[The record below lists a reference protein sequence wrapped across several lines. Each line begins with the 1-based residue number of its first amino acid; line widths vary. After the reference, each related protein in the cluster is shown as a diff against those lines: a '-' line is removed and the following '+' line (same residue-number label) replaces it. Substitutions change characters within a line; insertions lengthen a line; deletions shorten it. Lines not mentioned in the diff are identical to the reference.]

1 MEDKTNDEGCLFP
14 EVVELLK
21 GAKRVEAPPDFTT
34 RVMTSLPNRPDGV
47 LSGLAALLFER
58 REFSFNPVQAFRG
71 GADREESFL
80 YLVIMGFAHLV
91 VFFFLAAGLKA
102 VSLPAAPYSRW
113 ISLQPPILLF
123 CALWFFAA
131 AVLVLVPGQR
141 SRKAAQVG
149 ALGYVEI
156 MAIDVIMAGFILGR
170 SPLLAPV
177 LWFAALGILSGLFLL
192 RATGRQGDGLL
203 DERVTR

>member
-1 MEDKTNDEGCLFP
+1 MEQKKMDEGRLFP
-14 EVVELLK
+14 EMVDLLGK
-21 GAKRVEAPPDFTT
+21 SRKIAPPPDFTT
-34 RVMTSLPNRPDGV
+34 RVMAALPDRPDGV
-47 LSGLAALLFER
+47 WSGLAALLLER

-71 GADREESFL
+71 GAEREESFL
-80 YLVIMGFAHLV
+80 YFAIMGFAHLV

-102 VSLPAAPYSRW
+102 GSLPAAPYSQW

-131 AVLVLVPGQR
+131 AGMVLLPGQW
-141 SRKAAQVG
+141 SRKAAQLG

-156 MAIDVIMAGFILGR
+156 MAIDVIAAALVLGR
-170 SPLLAPV
+170 SPLLVPV
-177 LWFAALGILSGLFLL
+177 LWFASLGIMSGLFLL
-192 RATGRQGDGLL
+192 KATGGRGDGLL